1 MFTDERKEVHSP
13 VDNIKEINL
22 SELLSALFR
31 KAWLIVLCAVIA
43 GAGVYIYT
51 ANFVTEM
58 YKSRVSVYVNSST
71 QSNTLNISA
80 TELTTAQRL
89 VHTYI
94 EMVESE
100 SVLELV
106 AQEVAANGVA
116 GKKPTAEEIKTMIS
130 AAPLEET
137 EIFEVVVSSDDPQL
151 ACDIANAI
159 GKVAP
164 GKIEEFAVGSS
175 TKIIDWPKPATKP
188 YAPSKSRN
196 ALIGVVA
203 GVGVAVCA
211 IILQVLLDVRVKSEE
226 DLAKIS
232 SAPVL
237 GLIPDLAMENQGQ
250 HSYSVYKYT
259 VYKPDN
265 SHSKDGGGGV

>member
-1 MFTDERKEVHSP
+1 MFTDECKEVLPP

-22 SELLSALFR
+22 SELLSALLR
-31 KAWLIVLCAVIA
+31 KLWLIALCAVIA
-43 GAGVYIYT
+43 GAGMYIYT
-51 ANFVTEM
+51 DHFVTEM
-58 YKSRVSVYVNSST
+58 YRSRVSVYVNSST
-71 QSNTLNISA
+71 QINTLNISA
-80 TELTTAQRL
+80 TELNTAQKL

-94 EMVESE
+94 EMVKSE

-106 AQEVAANGVA
+106 AEEVAANGVS
-116 GKKPTAEEIKTMIS
+116 GKKPTAEEIKTMIT

-175 TKIIDWPKPATKP
+175 TKIIDWPKPATSP
-188 YAPSKSRN
+188 YAPSKTRN
-196 ALIGVVA
+196 ALIGVIA
-203 GVGVAVCA
+203 GVGVAVCV
-211 IILQVLLDVRVKSEE
+211 IVLQVLLDLRVKSEE

-237 GLIPDLAMENQGQ
+237 GLIPDLAMESQSG
-250 HSYSVYKYT
+250 YSVYKYS
-259 VYKPDN
+259 VYKPHN
-265 SHSKDGGGGV
+265 SHSNDGGGGV

>member
-1 MFTDERKEVHSP
+1 M
-13 VDNIKEINL
+13 DNLKEINL
-22 SELLSALFR
+22 SELLSALVR
-31 KAWLIVLCAVIA
+31 KLWLVALCAVIA
-43 GAGVYIYT
+43 GAGAYIYT

-58 YKSRVSVYVNSST
+58 YRSRVSVYVNSST
-71 QSNTLNISA
+71 QSSTVNISA
-80 TELTTAQRL
+80 SDLATSQRL

-94 EMVESE
+94 EMVKSE

-106 AQEVAANGVA
+106 SKEVAANGVA
-116 GKKPTAEEIKTMIS
+116 GKKPTAEEIKGMIT

-175 TKIIDWPKPATKP
+175 TKIIDWPKTATSP

-196 ALIGVVA
+196 AMIGVVA
-203 GVGVAVCA
+203 GVGVAVCV
-211 IILQVLLDVRVKSEE
+211 IVLQVLLDVRVKSEE

-237 GLIPDLAMENQGQ
+237 GLIPDLAMESQ
-250 HSYSVYKYT
+250 HGYSVYKYS
-259 VYKPDN
+259 VYKPHN
-265 SHSKDGGGGV
+265 SHSNGGGGEV